1 MNSNELDYSCLAAGT
16 VAGEMRQ
23 RIGMRLDAWGLEE
36 VAGDVLLVAG
46 ELIVNACQA
55 TPEREIRIRF
65 AREARGLLIGVW
77 DSSDER
83 PAARP
88 VVELTVDDIVPDPLA
103 LEPGHVAGMGGRGL
117 VIVQALASECGV
129 TATRPSGKW
138 VWARCAIG
146 RGRC

>member
-1 MNSNELDYSCLAAGT
+1 M
-16 VAGEMRQ
+16 
-23 RIGMRLDAWGLEE
+23 
-36 VAGDVLLVAG
+36 
-46 ELIVNACQA
+46 
-55 TPEREIRIRF
+55 
-65 AREARGLLIGVW
+65 
-77 DSSDER
+77 
-83 PAARP
+83 
-88 VVELTVDDIVPDPLA
+88 DDIVPDPLA